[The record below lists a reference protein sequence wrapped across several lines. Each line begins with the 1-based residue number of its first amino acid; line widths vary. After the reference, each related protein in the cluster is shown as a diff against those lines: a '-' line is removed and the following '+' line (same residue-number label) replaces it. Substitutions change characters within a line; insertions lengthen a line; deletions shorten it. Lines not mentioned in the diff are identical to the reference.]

1 MTAITG
7 ELNNPIV
14 FKQYILN
21 LLEDDA
27 LFKQQ
32 FLTVLLKNNPPKAI
46 RPLRKY
52 AKKDRQKYLEKYN
65 IRLETI
71 QALQALFSDQPPAQ
85 VIIDDIKNPLPKTIL

>member
-21 LLEDDA
+21 LLEEDA

-32 FLTVLLKNNPPKAI
+32 LLTALLKSNPPKVV
-46 RPLRKY
+46 RPLRKFS
-52 AKKDRQKYLEKYN
+52 KKEKQKYLEKHK

-71 QALQALFSDQPPAQ
+71 QALQELFKDQPPAQ
-85 VIIDDIKNPLPKTIL
+85 VIIDDIKNPLSKTIL